1 MLSWMIFRNYLL
13 SRRSGALVR
22 IIAWHCI
29 IGVGMGVAALL
40 IVLSVMNGFNLSIR
54 SRMLGVEPHVVVP
67 GPATETQVRRA
78 LGADLESVA
87 RFETQDLILRSVDGT
102 FGGAQARGYDRRG
115 LDDLLMRV
123 WRTTHK
129 GEPPAGLTLPRLGP
143 GDLAMGV
150 DLARSLG
157 LLEGDEVILVPP
169 ETLLLPAGEIPKF
182 EKFRVKALVSTQMPE
197 FDAKLLFY
205 DLETFPRRVR
215 SASREDGLEVRLKD
229 AYRADAAKLRLGGA
243 GLHAQTWGERDT
255 SLFFA
260 LKMESS
266 AMTLFLSL
274 AVLITSFSIVIVM
287 VLLMSQKKKDI
298 GMLMALGLS
307 FKRTRRVFVGVGL
320 SMSFLGIAAGTV
332 LGVTVCLILE
342 AYPLELLP
350 DIYTDSTLPAHLTL
364 GTLLGVLVGCGAVA
378 ALGSWLPVRRTV
390 ERDPARSLKGTSF
403 LS

>member
-40 IVLSVMNGFNLSIR
+40 IVLSVMNGFNVSIR
-54 SRMLGVEPHVVVP
+54 ARMLGVEPHVVIE
-67 GPATETQVRRA
+67 GAATPRA
-78 LGADLESVA
+78 VESVIGADLDSVA
-87 RFETQDLILRSVDGT
+87 RFETQDLILRSIDGT
-102 FGGAQARGYDRRG
+102 FGGAQARGYGQKD
-115 LDDLLMRV
+115 LDALLMRV

-129 GEPPAGLTLPRLGP
+129 GEPPAALTLPRLGP

-205 DLETFPRRVR
+205 DLATFPKRAR
-215 SASREDGLEVRLKD
+215 SASRETGLEVRLKD
-229 AYRADAAKLRLGGA
+229 AYRADEVKARLAAA
-243 GLHAQTWGERDT
+243 GVAAQTWGERDT

-287 VLLMSQKKKDI
+287 VLLMSQKKQDI

-307 FKRTRRVFVGVGL
+307 YARTRRLFVGVGL

-332 LGVTVCLILE
+332 LGVAVCLILE

-350 DIYTDSTLPAHLTL
+350 DIYTDSTLPAHLTAR
-364 GTLLGVLVGCGAVA
+364 TLIGVLVGCSVVA

-390 ERDPARSLKGTSF
+390 DRDPARSLRG
-403 LS
+403 